1 MSEKNDILVQV
12 DHLKK
17 YFPVKGVHGPGVQ
30 AVEDVSLFIRRGET
44 LGLVGESGC
53 GKTTLGRTI
62 LQLYTPTSGR
72 IEYGGET
79 IFEGQDPWPAGENGE
94 KQHVKVPKCRQV
106 NMLPYRRK
114 MQIIFQDPSASLDPR
129 MTVGEII
136 GEALDI
142 HKLCSSKAERTDR
155 IKELLGM
162 VGLNTEHANR
172 YPHEFSGGQQQRVAI
187 ARALAV
193 KPEFIVCDEP
203 ISALDVSIQSQVVN
217 MLEDMQQELGLTYLF
232 IAHDLSV
239 VRHISNRIGVMYLG
253 SLVELAESYELN
265 KNPLHPYTKTLLS
278 AVPVPDPEVSRQR
291 QRIVLEGDIP
301 SPMHPPKGCRF
312 HTRCPYAT
320 DKCKEA
326 VPEFKEHAPGH
337 WAACHL
343 LGVSEVPAQWFC
355 RRRGQAPALRDGRFR
370 SPSESGGGSRAAGA
384 YPGGTGSPVEGAAL
398 KRSDTFPAGN
408 VRDFTGL
415 AVICWADFRA
425 LP

>member
-1 MSEKNDILVQV
+1 MNENILVQV
-12 DHLKK
+12 EHLKK
-17 YFPVKGVHGPGVQ
+17 YFPVKGVKGPGVQ
-30 AVEDVSLFIRRGET
+30 AVEDVSFLIHEGET

-53 GKTTLGRTI
+53 GKTTLGRTV
-62 LQLYTPTSGR
+62 LRLHEPTQGR
-72 IEYGGET
+72 ILYRGEP
-79 IFEGQDPWPAGENGE
+79 IYDYLPDEQGRYPA
-94 KQHVKVPKCRQV
+94 KIQKV
-106 NMLPYRRK
+106 NMMPYRRK

-142 HKLCSSKAERTDR
+142 HKLYGSKKERTDR

-172 YPHEFSGGQQQRVAI
+172 YPHEFSGGQQQRVGI

-253 SLVELAESYELN
+253 TMVELAESYELN
-265 KNPLHPYTKTLLS
+265 KHPLHPYTKTLLS
-278 AVPVPDPEVSRQR
+278 AVPVPDPEVSRTR

-301 SPMHPPKGCRF
+301 SPINPPSGCIG
-312 HTRCPYAT
+312 TACVEPAT
-320 DKCKEA
+320 
-326 VPEFKEHAPGH
+326 
-337 WAACHL
+337 
-343 LGVSEVPAQWFC
+343 
-355 RRRGQAPALRDGRFR
+355 
-370 SPSESGGGSRAAGA
+370 
-384 YPGGTGSPVEGAAL
+384 
-398 KRSDTFPAGN
+398 
-408 VRDFTGL
+408 
-415 AVICWADFRA
+415 
-425 LP
+425 